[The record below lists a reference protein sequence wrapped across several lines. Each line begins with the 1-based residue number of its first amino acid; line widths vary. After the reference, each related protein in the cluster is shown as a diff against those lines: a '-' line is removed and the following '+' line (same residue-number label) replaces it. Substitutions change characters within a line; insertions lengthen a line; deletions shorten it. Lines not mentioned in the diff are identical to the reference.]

1 MMDSNEN
8 ENEKNVNEIVI
19 ELENVERVYK
29 NASP

>member
-8 ENEKNVNEIVI
+8 EKIVNEIVI
-19 ELENVERVYK
+19 ELENVERVYE